1 MSMKLREDYWLL
13 LFQNIFK
20 MFLKCFL
27 YYCLIIWE
35 IIFLTIT
42 RWSVFTSKHFFD
54 HIQTVLYWVLQFLI
68 GCLITVLKQ
77 LCVLGLWV
85 QQSSIKATLWRNY
98 HYFILVTK
106 HCISN
111 SGRSRR
117 KQNCLLLLFPN
128 FLGYLSWY
136 FQLILWFIM
145 VIRIIWVVYKQML
158 RPPPLKNLVCPVRS
172 RAEISPGDYVVSH
185 LRTAVLESWTYW
197 LCSKMEEQVDKHLS

>member
-1 MSMKLREDYWLL
+1 MIAFVSKY
-13 LFQNIFK
+13 FQNVFK
-20 MFLKCFL
+20 MNCFL

-35 IIFLTIT
+35 IIFLTVT

-68 GCLITVLKQ
+68 ALLGCLITVLKQ
-77 LCVLGLWV
+77 LSVLGLWV
-85 QQSSIKATLWRNY
+85 QRSSIKATWRNY

-136 FQLILWFIM
+136 FQLILYSWFIM
-145 VIRIIWVVYKQML
+145 
-158 RPPPLKNLVCPVRS
+158 S
-172 RAEISPGDYVVSH
+172 
-185 LRTAVLESWTYW
+185 LESSGWFTNKC
-197 LCSKMEEQVDKHLS
+197 LGPSP